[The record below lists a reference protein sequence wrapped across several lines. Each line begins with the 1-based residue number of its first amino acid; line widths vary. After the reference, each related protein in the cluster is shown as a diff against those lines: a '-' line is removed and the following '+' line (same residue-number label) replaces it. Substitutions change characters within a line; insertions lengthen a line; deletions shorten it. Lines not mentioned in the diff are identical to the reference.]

1 MIAENRIAHRHLLPA
16 DGLEEML
23 QSEHQCVRII
33 VPEQWASSYAGQLLT
48 SCLVNLLCRQVKLI
62 CRIEIISP
70 ETRALIRLPNGDV
83 ARDFPKCLKTMA
95 DWAVNGAVT
104 ISTTQT
110 DAAVDY
116 TILVGE
122 ALSEP
127 NLNDGHVLLLIGDGW
142 RAWVGDP
149 LCGRRA
155 VYPTTSNP
163 LGPFLAAAL
172 AAGEIFKRSR
182 GILRGKFLTEA
193 GYSLWSGAVSSDWD
207 ALEDGPQIAGSALPP
222 VHLMGVGAVGNALA
236 YIIANLGLSQAYVI
250 PIDDDRYDDTNLNRC
265 LLAGWSD
272 LDHPKVDSISR
283 MLLAEDVSV
292 FPFFGTIKSYVG
304 SGRTG
309 LRSDVASQVDDLIFK
324 IVVSCVDKGSPRQD
338 IQGLWPHLLLGGSTL
353 DLKAKSNLY
362 MQQPGAACLACFNP
376 RERDG
381 ERIRVLESRL
391 RNMPPEERGC
401 FLRGHGFD
409 VSAVEEYLSSAKC
422 GSLGEAALR
431 DFATLP
437 PPEFSAGF
445 VSLGAGLLLATTL
458 LQNAVFSEAGP
469 RRRAMTT
476 LNFLNGGFLDT
487 GFGADDECDQRCQD
501 HLSMRISSETRELA

>member
-1 MIAENRIAHRHLLPA
+1 
-16 DGLEEML
+16 
-23 QSEHQCVRII
+23 
-33 VPEQWASSYAGQLLT
+33 
-48 SCLVNLLCRQVKLI
+48 
-62 CRIEIISP
+62 
-70 ETRALIRLPNGDV
+70 
-83 ARDFPKCLKTMA
+83 
-95 DWAVNGAVT
+95 
-104 ISTTQT
+104 
-110 DAAVDY
+110 
-116 TILVGE
+116 
-122 ALSEP
+122 
-127 NLNDGHVLLLIGDGW
+127 
-142 RAWVGDP
+142 
-149 LCGRRA
+149 
-155 VYPTTSNP
+155 
-163 LGPFLAAAL
+163 
-172 AAGEIFKRSR
+172 
-182 GILRGKFLTEA
+182 
-193 GYSLWSGAVSSDWD
+193 
-207 ALEDGPQIAGSALPP
+207 
-222 VHLMGVGAVGNALA
+222 MGVGAVGNALA

-292 FPFFGTIKSYVG
+292 FPFVGTIKSYVG
-304 SGRTG
+304 SVRTG

-381 ERIRVLESRL
+381 ERIRVFESKL
-391 RNMPPEERGC
+391 RNMPPEERGR
-401 FLRGHGFD
+401 FLRGNGFD
-409 VSAVEEYLSSAKC
+409 VAAVEEYLSSAKC

-431 DFATLP
+431 EFATLL

-445 VSLGAGLLLATTL
+445 VSLGAGLLLVTTL
-458 LQNAVFSEAGP
+458 LQNTVFSEAGR

-487 GFGADDECDQRCQD
+487 GLGADDECEQKCQD
-501 HLSMRISSETRELA
+501 HLSMRISSTTREQA